1 MSDFEKLH
9 RSIDHMA
16 RLIERIPPGS
26 WQDPTPCAEFA
37 VKDLVDHLVGWVH
50 IFEAAAWDTDAP
62 RDPDHYRVQTGHAE
76 AFRRAGHSSVSGLEE
91 GGLDRQLLMSQ
102 ARIPGS
108 MIRDMIAME
117 YPGHGWDLAVA
128 TGQAYPFE
136 DEIVEEALAAAERT
150 ISSEYRGYGEGQFRP
165 VVPTGP
171 EATVVERYVAFLGRD
186 PHWQP
191 PAQAAS

>member
-76 AFRRAGHSSVSGLEE
+76 AFRHLGKGEAAPLPKLAHAPAE
-91 GGLDRQLLMSQ
+91 GR
-102 ARIPGS
+102 
-108 MIRDMIAME
+108 
-117 YPGHGWDLAVA
+117 HGPCSLRRRS
-128 TGQAYPFE
+128 
-136 DEIVEEALAAAERT
+136 RT
-150 ISSEYRGYGEGQFRP
+150 
-165 VVPTGP
+165 
-171 EATVVERYVAFLGRD
+171 
-186 PHWQP
+186 
-191 PAQAAS
+191 